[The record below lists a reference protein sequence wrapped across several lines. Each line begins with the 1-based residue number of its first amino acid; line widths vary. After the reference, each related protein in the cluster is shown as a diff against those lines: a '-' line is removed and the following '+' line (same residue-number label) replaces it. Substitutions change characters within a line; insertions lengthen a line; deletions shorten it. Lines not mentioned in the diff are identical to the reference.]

1 MTQGDMSLETAK
13 AKQKSTYMAIHQ
25 EKSPNE
31 SYSDSDKMRMTMA
44 NHMVIDADPSRDES
58 HKALNSA
65 KPMLYADYD
74 IRGDR
79 DGLNFAASTALNE
92 RNEMRNIVNDSLPQ
106 SNTPVIEPNEFMNN
120 GGQLNKDSQEFAS
133 TNVMPPSMNVVTGG
147 TTNTSSSNTTVTNIA
162 ESTTTSDIN
171 VKKIFKTA

>member
-13 AKQKSTYMAIHQ
+13 AKQKSTYMSIHQ

-31 SYSDSDKMRMTMA
+31 PYSDSDKMRMTMA
-44 NHMVIDADPSRDES
+44 NHMVIDADPTRDES

-92 RNEMRNIVNDSLPQ
+92 RNEMRSLVNDGLPQ
-106 SNTPVIEPNEFMNN
+106 SNTPIIEPNEFMNN

-133 TNVMPPSMNVVTGG
+133 TNVVPPSMNVVTGG

-162 ESTTTSDIN
+162 ESTTTSDMN
-171 VKKIFKTA
+171 AKKIFKTA

>member
-25 EKSPNE
+25 EKNPNE
-31 SYSDSDKMRMTMA
+31 PYSDSDKMRMTMA
-44 NHMVIDADPSRDES
+44 NHMVIDADPTRDES

-79 DGLNFAASTALNE
+79 DGLNFAASQALNE
-92 RNEMRNIVNDSLPQ
+92 RNEMRSIVNDSLPQ

-133 TNVMPPSMNVVTGG
+133 MPPSVTMNMIKGG
-147 TTNTSSSNTTVTNIA
+147 DNSTIQSNQTHTNIA
-162 ESTTTSDIN
+162 ENTTTSDVN